1 MYVDTISTNQSQLI
15 LLHIQCKMPH
25 HENNFI
31 YIFYIIA
38 HNEMKINYI
47 RIKFIKKCTL
57 LRLNTFYGQF
67 NNQTIFLFYSQVG
80 WCFFASNQ
88 TYGGRS
94 SLKY

>member
-47 RIKFIKKCTL
+47 RIKFIQKVYSLALKHIS
-57 LRLNTFYGQF
+57 R
-67 NNQTIFLFYSQVG
+67 TIQ
-80 WCFFASNQ
+80 
-88 TYGGRS
+88 
-94 SLKY
+94 

>member
-15 LLHIQCKMPH
+15 LSHFQCKMPH

-47 RIKFIKKCTL
+47 RIKFIQKVYSLALKHIS
-57 LRLNTFYGQF
+57 R
-67 NNQTIFLFYSQVG
+67 TIQ
-80 WCFFASNQ
+80 
-88 TYGGRS
+88 
-94 SLKY
+94 